1 MQSADWMD
9 QQKLSL
15 LKYMNYWLR
24 DRVSWLM
31 LCKTWMA
38 GILDPNNNILFP
50 PFTSSFFFWVFCV
63 HYLWVLFKK
72 MNIFVTSL
80 PYCVNLYILTWSF
93 KVFSVYMECRQ
104 HILFSIWIINTYH
117 TIKCSNT
124 PHIPSSP
131 IHQNDRNLNY
141 CQMQYHPI
149 SKSEPDINTLST
161 FYQVICLILHLF
173 SSLSRF
179 S

>member
-1 MQSADWMD
+1 MSMTLTFRICIHLLTKTMQSADWMD

-72 MNIFVTSL
+72 MNISVTSL

-93 KVFSVYMECRQ
+93 KVFQSTWSADSIFCSV
-104 HILFSIWIINTYH
+104 SG
-117 TIKCSNT
+117 
-124 PHIPSSP
+124 
-131 IHQNDRNLNY
+131 
-141 CQMQYHPI
+141 
-149 SKSEPDINTLST
+149 
-161 FYQVICLILHLF
+161 
-173 SSLSRF
+173 
-179 S
+179 